1 MLGLKP
7 NLLVRVHPRRK
18 KRLGKPYGS
27 WTNREMFKDIC
38 PRGSSSSDLTNV
50 SKVNFVLPWVTFQEA
65 PAMKIDFR
73 RTGKG

>member
-1 MLGLKP
+1 MSFCVEPKAQFTS
-7 NLLVRVHPRRK
+7 RRK
-18 KRLGKPYGS
+18 KHLGKPHSS
-27 WTNREMFKDIC
+27 WTNREMFKGIN

-73 RTGKG
+73 CIGKG